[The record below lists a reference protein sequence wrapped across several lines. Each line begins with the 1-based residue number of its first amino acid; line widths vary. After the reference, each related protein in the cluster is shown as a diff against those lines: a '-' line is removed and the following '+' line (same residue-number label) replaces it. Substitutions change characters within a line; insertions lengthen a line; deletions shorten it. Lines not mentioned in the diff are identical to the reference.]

1 MVREEMGQSKH
12 RGIEVRDWSWPRW
25 GQQRTIEPGLLTCSP
40 CCRFAAAT
48 ASRIREISKH
58 LLRSIYPC
66 RGKGVC
72 SRMVGFF
79 FPLLAVNRGCL
90 CRVGEIPACSETRHF
105 HALACS
111 PFNSRMHILKCRQ
124 PLAQHRYPNETVRIL
139 VNFSNCAAHKAV
151 RSQGGFLETHAG
163 IIFALT
169 VTRPSLET
177 RTHPQFTV
185 WGFILCGCLFHHLDI
200 LGRQLCES
208 DAWWF
213 DLQSSWTGDVGC
225 TCHDLVLENLFK
237 IGGSPTVRA
246 SAIRGPDM
254 SSRPVK

>member
-1 MVREEMGQSKH
+1 M
-12 RGIEVRDWSWPRW
+12 PRQ
-25 GQQRTIEPGLLTCSP
+25 GSLLENG
-40 CCRFAAAT
+40 R
-48 ASRIREISKH
+48 
-58 LLRSIYPC
+58 L
-66 RGKGVC
+66 
-72 SRMVGFF
+72 F

-208 DAWWF
+208 DAGGLTSNHHGLVMWAALAMIWF
-213 DLQSSWTGDVGC
+213 LKICSKLEVLQ
-225 TCHDLVLENLFK
+225 L
-237 IGGSPTVRA
+237 
-246 SAIRGPDM
+246 
-254 SSRPVK
+254 